1 MPIRI
6 LVVDDEP
13 DVEALMR
20 QKFRR
25 QVREGLYEFHFAH
38 DGEDALQ
45 RIRTIPDLDI
55 VVTDINM
62 PRMDGLTLLEKIKE
76 TGLRLNAVV
85 VSAYGDMG
93 NIRTA
98 MNRGAFDFLTK
109 PIDFSDFEITL
120 AKTWEQIQRVKQ
132 AARDQEALHSI
143 VQELKVASIIQ
154 KAILPSQFPAFP
166 GRDEFDIYARN
177 VPAKEVSGDFYDF
190 FLVGEHRLCFL
201 IGDVSGKGVPSALFM
216 AICRTLLRSA
226 AEESD
231 NAAAVLE
238 SVNRRL
244 CREDYASMFT
254 TLIFGVLDTDTGAVE
269 LCSAGHEQPCVD
281 VLGGGF
287 EALTVPPNLALG
299 VEPDFIYRNYNMKLR
314 PGESI
319 LLYTDGVTEA
329 QDSGRALYQASR
341 LLEILQVN
349 RSRTP
354 RELID
359 TVFASLESFMG
370 DTPIADDITMLA
382 VRYHG
387 HQSQS

>member
-38 DGEDALQ
+38 DGEDALE
-45 RIRTIPDLDI
+45 RIKQIPDLDI

-76 TGLRLNAVV
+76 SGQRLNAVV

-120 AKTWEQIQRVKQ
+120 AKTWDQSQRAKQ
-132 AARDQEALHSI
+132 AARNQEQLTSI
-143 VQELKVASIIQ
+143 IQELKVASIIQ

-177 VPAKEVSGDFYDF
+177 IPAKEVSGDFYDF
-190 FLVGEHRLCFL
+190 FLVGESRLCFL

-226 AEESD
+226 AEESH

-238 SVNRRL
+238 NVNRRL
-244 CREDYASMFT
+244 CLEDYSSMFT
-254 TLIFGVLDTDTGAVE
+254 TLTFGILETGTGVVE
-269 LCSAGHEQPCVD
+269 LCSAGHELPYADLQGGEFQP
-281 VLGGGF
+281 LP
-287 EALTVPPNLALG
+287 LPPNLALG
-299 VEPDFIYRNYNMKLR
+299 VEPEFQYRNYAVTLR
-314 PGESI
+314 AGETI

-329 QDSGRALYQASR
+329 HNSKRALFQPSR
-341 LLEILQVN
+341 LEELLESQRN
-349 RSRTP
+349 RTP

-359 TVFASLESFMG
+359 AVFVALEAFTG
-370 DTPIADDITMLA
+370 DTPISDDITALA
-382 VRYHG
+382 IRYLG
-387 HQSQS
+387 SPAQ